1 MASVDRKTEIA
12 PIDGTPEKRMFWSII
27 SDYGLLTG
35 LCELVDNAIDL
46 WNTNKR
52 KRALRVLIDLNSD
65 QQVIVVSD
73 NAGGVA
79 RENLRLLVA
88 PGGSSNDPDAE
99 VIGIFGVGSKRAE
112 VALGETI
119 QITTRHGSGDSFQV
133 DVTKAWLESDIW
145 ELPAYQ
151 VPNITPH
158 TTRIEIS
165 KLRKPVR
172 ETNLDV
178 VREHL
183 GEVYSRF
190 LGDDCVIE
198 VNGSPIEPRKFDV
211 WAYPDGFEPVA
222 IETDCNLGDGH
233 TLKARITAGLIRDRD
248 PEADNYGVYFYLN
261 GRLVAKELKV
271 REVGYFVSA
280 EAGVPHPDASLCRA
294 IVEINGAARLMP
306 WNSSKSQIDFGHEGY
321 LCLRPNL
328 IQLVSRFSK
337 LSRHLKHDW
346 EGRVF
351 NHDEGEVHEI
361 EADEITARGRIVL
374 PPLPKTRKPQIE
386 KLKSRNKAA
395 IRQQPW
401 TLGLV
406 EAFGAV
412 DVIIKQ
418 KLETRN
424 RIALILLDSNFEIA
438 LKEYIVHDERNF
450 PPRVYTTAKL
460 EELFSKRHL
469 VLSAIKSKVD
479 IPPDLL
485 AKSRH
490 YYALRNKLVHERAT
504 ADITPSDIDNYRDA
518 ICRILKILF
527 GLRCD

>member
-1 MASVDRKTEIA
+1 MATVEIKTEIM

-46 WNTNKR
+46 WNTNQR
-52 KRALRVLIDLNSD
+52 KRALRVVIDLNTD
-65 QQVIVVSD
+65 QQVITVTD
-73 NAGGVA
+73 NAGGVT

-88 PGGSSNDPDAE
+88 PGGSSNDPNAE

-119 QITTRHGSGDSFQV
+119 QITTRHGTGDSFQL
-133 DVTKAWLESDIW
+133 DVTKTWLESEVW

-151 VPNITPH
+151 VPNIRPN
-158 TTRIEIS
+158 TTRVEIS
-165 KLRKPVR
+165 KPRKKIRSNDVDIVR
-172 ETNLDV
+172 D
-178 VREHL
+178 HL
-183 GEVYSRF
+183 GEVYSQF
-190 LGDDCVIE
+190 LGEDCVIE

-211 WAYPDGFEPVA
+211 WAYPQGFEPVSVDT
-222 IETDCNLGDGH
+222 ECDLGENH
-233 TLKARITAGLIRDRD
+233 SLRVRITAGLIRDRD

-294 IVEINGAARLMP
+294 IVEIHGAARLMP
-306 WNSSKSQIDFGHEGY
+306 WNSSKSQIDFGHEAY
-321 LCLRPNL
+321 LCMRPHL

-346 EGRVF
+346 EGSVF
-351 NHDEGEVHEI
+351 NQTEGEVHEI
-361 EADEITARGRIVL
+361 EPDEVTARGRIVL
-374 PPLPKTRKPQIE
+374 PPLPRMRKPQIE
-386 KLKSRNKAA
+386 KLKSRNKTV
-395 IRQQPW
+395 IRQKPW

-412 DVIIKQ
+412 DVITRQ

-438 LKEYIVHDERNF
+438 LKEYIVHDEKNF
-450 PPRVYTTAKL
+450 PPKIYNTSKL
-460 EELFSKRHL
+460 EEMFARRYL
-469 VLSAIKSKVD
+469 VLGAIKAKVK
-479 IPPDLL
+479 IPEDLL
-485 AKSRH
+485 SKCQH
-490 YYALRNKLVHERAT
+490 YYSLRNKLVHERAT
-504 ADITPSDIDNYRDA
+504 ADVTPSDVDNYRDT
-518 ICRILKILF
+518 ICCILKILF
-527 GLRCD
+527 GLKCE